1 MVSPCLPSTFS
12 PVTVVQVIDFSFCSS
27 TLSNASSNLLLGVV
41 ALRLVLSVMLLVLAA
56 ISTLRESVM
65 MYKATKQWQPNHY
78 MQLFMKDGIVYF
90 LVYVSLSPFFQFSS
104 LPSHS
109 PIHAISTTCQKIN

>member
-12 PVTVVQVIDFSFCSS
+12 TVTVVQVIDFSFCSS